1 MDNRAAKAAFKAGLI
16 NNRREAIEYGLSLT
30 NTNEIPKWYYT
41 EKKT

>member
-30 NTNEIPKWYYT
+30 NTNEIP
-41 EKKT
+41 E